1 MSLFI
6 KVKLIEFT
14 ADLINVTH
22 ARRQKVVRHEIIMVN
37 APYVEFIGV
46 LMMNVTVRC
55 SSLAVFMHIKLG
67 IPFKKEDNKD
77 RLVFGNYFN
86 KKCCF
91 YKHLFCE
98 LSFYFQHY
106 TNEIRQF

>member
-22 ARRQKVVRHEIIMVN
+22 ARRRKIVRHEIIMVN

-46 LMMNVTVRC
+46 LMMNVTVRR
-55 SSLAVFMHIKLG
+55 SSLSG
-67 IPFKKEDNKD
+67 IHAHQTRHPIHKG
-77 RLVFGNYFN
+77 R
-86 KKCCF
+86 
-91 YKHLFCE
+91 
-98 LSFYFQHY
+98 
-106 TNEIRQF
+106 